1 MNSFKIK
8 LDIKNFT
15 YGWFIFSILSII
27 LLASLQAYFDY
38 KRAIQDTKISTSN
51 ITMLL
56 TKKFENDFEQ
66 AENIL
71 KLAEYFVVN
80 LPKDNINFY
89 SYSLEKKQALVNDK
103 FKFLISNFSNI
114 SVINFADK
122 DGNILYSTNS
132 LNSLVNTLSR
142 EYFQML
148 KNNKN
153 MDTAFSDVVFSLTSN
168 SNAII

>member
-103 FKFLISNFSNI
+103 FKFLISNFIYFLSLDNRLCFFEASLLKTLFI
-114 SVINFADK
+114 I
-122 DGNILYSTNS
+122 IL
-132 LNSLVNTLSR
+132 
-142 EYFQML
+142 
-148 KNNKN
+148 
-153 MDTAFSDVVFSLTSN
+153 
-168 SNAII
+168 IIHA

>member
-1 MNSFKIK
+1 MNFFKIN
-8 LDIKNFT
+8 LNIKNFT
-15 YGWFIFSILSII
+15 YGWFIFSILFII

-38 KRAIQDTKISTSN
+38 KKAIQDTKISTSH

-103 FKFLISNFSNI
+103 FKFLVSNFSNV
-114 SVINFADK
+114 SVINFANKEGD
-122 DGNILYSTNS
+122 ILYSSNGYMSPT
-132 LNSLVNTLSR
+132 
-142 EYFQML
+142 EFEDKML
-148 KNNKN
+148 RFE
-153 MDTAFSDVVFSLTSN
+153 MVS
-168 SNAII
+168 